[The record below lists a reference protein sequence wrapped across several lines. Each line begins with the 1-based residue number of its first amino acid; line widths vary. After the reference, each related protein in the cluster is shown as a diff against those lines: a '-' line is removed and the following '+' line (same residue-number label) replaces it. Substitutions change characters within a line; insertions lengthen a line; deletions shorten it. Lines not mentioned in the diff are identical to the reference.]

1 MYKSSKEVGESEE
14 WNENYNSNIQYSLRK
29 YQKDS
34 YMQLQKMKLFMYR
47 GMTAATRLS
56 GSSTL

>member
-1 MYKSSKEVGESEE
+1 MYKSSKKVGEPEE

-34 YMQLQKMKLFMYR
+34 YMQLQKMKLFMYG
-47 GMTAATRLS
+47 GMAR
-56 GSSTL
+56 